1 MTKYD
6 LKIFSMTG
14 KLTNFIRITIAG
26 GILFLIPVGV
36 IVFIMAKTIGF
47 LYRLSKP
54 ITARL
59 PFDNVGGVGVNTL
72 MSIILLLL
80 VCFLAG
86 IFMRTKLAK
95 MMIQWLEDRVLVYV
109 PGYSYLRARS
119 TDWFSKEKTNN
130 WKPASIFVD
139 DNEVICFVIDETEDY
154 CSIFLPS
161 APTPSSGSICV
172 RKKSNVTFLPIN
184 VSEAVSMIRQ
194 FGKGASLSIEK
205 VKDEVF
211 DNRK

>member
-1 MTKYD
+1 MR
-6 LKIFSMTG
+6 
-14 KLTNFIRITIAG
+14 KLTDFFRITIAG
-26 GILFLIPVGV
+26 GILFLIPVGAM
-36 IVFIMAKTIGF
+36 IFILAKTINF
-47 LYRLSKP
+47 LYNLARP

-59 PFDNVGGVGVNTL
+59 PFRNVAGLGVNTL
-72 MSIILLLL
+72 VSVILLL
-80 VCFLAG
+80 VICFLAG
-86 IFMRTKLAK
+86 IFMKTNLAK
-95 MMIQWLEDRVLVYV
+95 RITQWLEDRVLVYV
-109 PGYSYLRARS
+109 PGYSYIRARS
-119 TDWFSKEKTNN
+119 TDWFDKGKTDN

-172 RKKSNVTFLPIN
+172 REKKNVTFLPIKIP
-184 VSEAVSMIRQ
+184 EAVSMIRQ

-211 DNRK
+211 EKRK